1 MEPDPNLEHFDT
13 QLTQFDQDPAH
24 FGAWWEETVCKVTKE
39 DRKRFNGLV
48 IYICWNLWKE
58 RNWRIFSNAQESAL
72 QVASRIK
79 EDIAQRKRALER
91 ED

>member
-1 MEPDPNLEHFDT
+1 
-13 QLTQFDQDPAH
+13 
-24 FGAWWEETVCKVTKE
+24 VCKVTKE

-58 RNWRIFSNAQESAL
+58 RNRRIFSNAQESAL

-79 EDIAQRKRALER
+79 EDIARRKKTLEK
-91 ED
+91 EA

>member
-1 MEPDPNLEHFDT
+1 
-13 QLTQFDQDPAH
+13 LTQFDQDHAR
-24 FGAWWEETVCKVTKE
+24 FGAWWKETVCKVTKE

-48 IYICWNLWKE
+48 IYTCWNLWQE
-58 RNWRIFSNAQESAL
+58 RNRRIFSNTQELAL

-91 ED
+91 EG